1 MTLSVF
7 NTMGSRK
14 EPFVPLVPG
23 KVRMYVCGVTVYD
36 LCHIGHARANVAFDI
51 IVRYLRHAGYDVT
64 YVRNFTD
71 IDDKILRKAN
81 QEGIPF
87 AAVTK
92 KYIDAF
98 YEDFDRL
105 GLLRPDVE
113 PKATEHIPEIV
124 ALVARLVREGKAYE
138 VGGDVYYSVK
148 GFPGYGKLSG
158 KNVEDL
164 RAGARVDVDERKNDP
179 LDFALWKASK
189 PGEPAWES
197 PWGPGRPGWHIEC
210 SAMSMKHLGETF
222 DIHGGG
228 KDLVFPHHENE
239 IAQSEA
245 ATGKPFARYWL
256 HNGFVNVNNEKMS
269 KSLGNFFTLRD
280 VLAQVKPE
288 VLRFFLASSHYRS
301 PIDYSDQSLTEAK
314 AGLDRLYRV
323 KEKAEACRAAG
334 AAPSPIPSGEE
345 VAPLL
350 TAPARFGEAM
360 DDDFNTAAALGHLFD
375 AVRALNRLA
384 PAEPSAER
392 ERAGMFLA
400 GYELLD
406 PLFAVLGLLRAPSAE
421 HFQGAGAAGK
431 MAEGRDPR
439 KDRGAPRRAGGETVR
454 GGGPDPEGS
463 RGGGRPPRGRKIRD
477 HLEIQGVAWARR
489 SGWPRRS
496 RRPGTSRGRSASS
509 PRGSP
514 TALHGRSCSASP
526 GRGRRTRWPPSSPPS
541 TGPRS

>member
-14 EPFVPLVPG
+14 EPFVPLAPG

-64 YVRNFTD
+64 YIRNFTD
-71 IDDKILRKAN
+71 IDDKILRRAA
-81 QEGIPF
+81 QEGSDYL
-87 AAVTK
+87 AVST
-92 KYIDAF
+92 KYIRAF
-98 YEDFDRL
+98 HDDFDRL
-105 GLLRPDVE
+105 GLLRPDAE

-124 ALVARLVREGKAYE
+124 ALVARLVRGGKAYE

-158 KNVEDL
+158 KNVDDL

-323 KEKAEACRAAG
+323 KEKAESCRAAG
-334 AAPSPIPSGEE
+334 AAPSPMPPGEE
-345 VAPLL
+345 FEPLL
-350 TAPARFGEAM
+350 SAPARFGEAM
-360 DDDFNTAAALGHLFD
+360 DDDFNTAAALGRLFD

-392 ERAGMFLA
+392 EQAGMFLA

-421 HFQGAGAAGK
+421 HFQGAGADGR
-431 MAEGRDPR
+431 MGEGEILARIE
-439 KDRGAPRRAGGETVR
+439 ARRAARAAKQYAEADR
-454 GGGPDPEGS
+454 I
-463 RGGGRPPRGRKIRD
+463 RKE
-477 HLEIQGVAWARR
+477 LEAAGVLLEDGKA
-489 SGWPRRS
+489 
-496 RRPGTSRGRSASS
+496 GT
-509 PRGSP
+509 
-514 TALHGRSCSASP
+514 T
-526 GRGRRTRWPPSSPPS
+526 WKYKE
-541 TGPRS
+541 

>member
-51 IVRYLRHAGYDVT
+51 IVRYLRYAGYDVT
-64 YVRNFTD
+64 YIRNFTD
-71 IDDKILRKAN
+71 IDDKIIRKAN

-87 AAVTK
+87 TEVTR

-124 ALVARLVREGKAYE
+124 ALVALLVREGKAYE

-256 HNGFVNVNNEKMS
+256 HNGFVNINNEKMS

-280 VLAQVKPE
+280 VLAQVRPE

-323 KEKAEACRAAG
+323 KEKAESCRAAG
-334 AAPSPIPSGEE
+334 AAPAPIPSGEE

-350 TAPARFGEAM
+350 SAPARFGESM

-400 GYELLD
+400 GYDLLD
-406 PLFAVLGLLRAPSAE
+406 PLFGVLGLLREPSAE
-421 HFQGAGAAGK
+421 HFQGAGAAGR
-431 MAEGRDPR
+431 MGEGEILAGID
-439 KDRGAPRRAGGETVR
+439 ARRAARAAKQFAEADR
-454 GGGPDPEGS
+454 I
-463 RGGGRPPRGRKIRD
+463 RKE
-477 HLEIQGVAWARR
+477 LEAAGVLLEDGKA
-489 SGWPRRS
+489 
-496 RRPGTSRGRSASS
+496 GT
-509 PRGSP
+509 
-514 TALHGRSCSASP
+514 T
-526 GRGRRTRWPPSSPPS
+526 WKYKD
-541 TGPRS
+541 

>member
-1 MTLSVF
+1 MTISVF

-14 EPFVPLVPG
+14 EPFVPLSTG

-51 IVRYLRHAGYDVT
+51 IVRYLRHTGYDVT
-64 YVRNFTD
+64 YIRNFTD
-71 IDDKILRKAN
+71 IDDKILRRAAE
-81 QEGIPF
+81 EGSDYL
-87 AAVTK
+87 AVST
-92 KYIDAF
+92 KYIRAF
-98 YEDFDRL
+98 HDDFDRL

-124 ALVARLVREGKAYE
+124 ALIAHLVGEGKAYE

-301 PIDYSDQSLTEAK
+301 PIDYSDQSLTEAR

-323 KEKAEACRAAG
+323 REKAEACRAAG
-334 AAPSPIPSGEE
+334 AAPSQIPSGEDA
-345 VAPLL
+345 APLL
-350 TAPARFGEAM
+350 SAPARFGEAM

-375 AVRALNRLA
+375 AIRALNRLA
-384 PAEPSAER
+384 PAEPSLER
-392 ERAGMFLA
+392 ERAGIFLA

-406 PLFAVLGLLRAPSAE
+406 PLFGVLGLLRAPSAE
-421 HFQGAGAAGK
+421 HFQGAGVAGRMGEGEILAGIEARRAARAAKQYAEADRIRKELDAAGVLLEDGK
-431 MAEGRDPR
+431 
-439 KDRGAPRRAGGETVR
+439 GGTTWKYKE
-454 GGGPDPEGS
+454 
-463 RGGGRPPRGRKIRD
+463 
-477 HLEIQGVAWARR
+477 
-489 SGWPRRS
+489 
-496 RRPGTSRGRSASS
+496 
-509 PRGSP
+509 
-514 TALHGRSCSASP
+514 
-526 GRGRRTRWPPSSPPS
+526 
-541 TGPRS
+541 

>member
-7 NTMGSRK
+7 NTMGNRK

-23 KVRMYVCGVTVYD
+23 KIRMYVCGVTVYD

-51 IVRYLRHAGYDVT
+51 IVRYLRRTGYEVA
-64 YVRNFTD
+64 YIRNFTD
-71 IDDKILRKAN
+71 IDDKIIRKAN

-113 PKATEHIPEIV
+113 PRATEHIPEIV
-124 ALVARLVREGKAYE
+124 ALVGRLVREGKAYE

-158 KNVEDL
+158 KNVDDL

-189 PGEPAWES
+189 PGEPSWES

-210 SAMSMKHLGETF
+210 SAMAMKHLGETF

-256 HNGFVNVNNEKMS
+256 HNGFVNINNEKMS

-323 KEKAEACRAAG
+323 KEKAESCRAAG
-334 AAPSPIPSGEE
+334 AAPSPMPPGEE

-350 TAPARFGEAM
+350 SAPARFGEAM

-375 AVRALNRLA
+375 AVRALNRLT

-392 ERAGMFLA
+392 EKAGMFLA

-406 PLFAVLGLLRAPSAE
+406 PLFAVLGLLQKSAQEYFQVNTTHNGGATGTLSAASEYEFVPAGRLPKDGILRRIEARKVARASKDFAE
-421 HFQGAGAAGK
+421 ADRIRKELDAAG
-431 MAEGRDPR
+431 
-439 KDRGAPRRAGGETVR
+439 
-454 GGGPDPEGS
+454 
-463 RGGGRPPRGRKIRD
+463 IL
-477 HLEIQGVAWARR
+477 LED
-489 SGWPRRS
+489 SKT
-496 RRPGTSRGRSASS
+496 GT
-509 PRGSP
+509 
-514 TALHGRSCSASP
+514 T
-526 GRGRRTRWPPSSPPS
+526 WKYKE
-541 TGPRS
+541 

>member
-14 EPFVPLVPG
+14 EPFVPLAPG

-71 IDDKILRKAN
+71 IDDKILRRAA
-81 QEGIPF
+81 QEGSDYL
-87 AAVTK
+87 AVST
-92 KYIDAF
+92 KYIRAF
-98 YEDFDRL
+98 HDDFDRL
-105 GLLRPDVE
+105 GLLRPDAE
-113 PKATEHIPEIV
+113 PKATENIPEIV
-124 ALVARLVREGKAYE
+124 ALVARLVRGGKAYE

-158 KNVEDL
+158 KNVDDL

-280 VLAQVKPE
+280 VLAQFKPE

-323 KEKAEACRAAG
+323 KEKAESL
-334 AAPSPIPSGEE
+334 P
-345 VAPLL
+345 
-350 TAPARFGEAM
+350 
-360 DDDFNTAAALGHLFD
+360 
-375 AVRALNRLA
+375 
-384 PAEPSAER
+384 
-392 ERAGMFLA
+392 
-400 GYELLD
+400 
-406 PLFAVLGLLRAPSAE
+406 
-421 HFQGAGAAGK
+421 
-431 MAEGRDPR
+431 
-439 KDRGAPRRAGGETVR
+439 R
-454 GGGPDPEGS
+454 GG
-463 RGGGRPPRGRKIRD
+463 RGR
-477 HLEIQGVAWARR
+477 L
-489 SGWPRRS
+489 PRS
-496 RRPGTSRGRSASS
+496 RRGRRPRRFSPLPTGSVKRWTTTSTPPPRWGASS
-509 PRGSP
+509 
-514 TALHGRSCSASP
+514 
-526 GRGRRTRWPPSSPPS
+526 TRCA
-541 TGPRS
+541 R

>member
-14 EPFVPLVPG
+14 EPFEPLVPG

-51 IVRYLRHAGYDVT
+51 IVRYLRYAGYEVT

-71 IDDKILRKAN
+71 IDDKIIRKAN

-87 AAVTK
+87 AEVTK

-105 GLLRPDVE
+105 GLLRPDAE

-124 ALVARLVREGKAYE
+124 ALVARLVERGKAYE

-164 RAGARVDVDERKNDP
+164 LSGARVDVDERKNDP

-189 PGEPAWES
+189 PGEPAWDS

-256 HNGFVNVNNEKMS
+256 HNGFVNIDNEKMS
-269 KSLGNFFTLRD
+269 KSLGNVFTLRD
-280 VLAQVKPE
+280 ILRKVRPE
-288 VLRFFLASSHYRS
+288 ALRFFFASSHYRS
-301 PIDYSDQSLTEAK
+301 PIDYSDRSLAEAK

-334 AAPSPIPSGEE
+334 AAPLPPPEGE
-345 VAPLL
+345 VAAPLL
-350 TAPARFGEAM
+350 SAPARFGEAM

-384 PAEPSAER
+384 PAEPAAER
-392 ERAGMFLA
+392 EKAGRFLA
-400 GYELLD
+400 GYDLLAPMFD
-406 PLFAVLGLLRAPSAE
+406 VLGLLRDPSAE
-421 HFQGAGAAGK
+421 HFQSAGADGRMPEGEILDRIEARRAARAGK
-431 MAEGRDPR
+431 RYADADRIR
-439 KDRGAPRRAGGETVR
+439 KELEASGVLLEDGKGGTTWKYKE
-454 GGGPDPEGS
+454 
-463 RGGGRPPRGRKIRD
+463 
-477 HLEIQGVAWARR
+477 
-489 SGWPRRS
+489 
-496 RRPGTSRGRSASS
+496 
-509 PRGSP
+509 
-514 TALHGRSCSASP
+514 
-526 GRGRRTRWPPSSPPS
+526 
-541 TGPRS
+541 

>member
-1 MTLSVF
+1 
-7 NTMGSRK
+7 
-14 EPFVPLVPG
+14 
-23 KVRMYVCGVTVYD
+23 MYVCGVTVYD

-64 YVRNFTD
+64 YIRNFTD
-71 IDDKILRKAN
+71 IDDKIIRRAA
-81 QEGIPF
+81 QEGSDYL
-87 AAVTK
+87 AVST
-92 KYIDAF
+92 KYIRAF
-98 YEDFDRL
+98 HEDFDRL
-105 GLLRPDVE
+105 GLLRPDAE
-113 PKATEHIPEIV
+113 PKAIEHIPEIV
-124 ALVARLVREGKAYE
+124 APVARFFRGGKAYE

-210 SAMSMKHLGETF
+210 SAMAMKHLGETF

-245 ATGKPFARYWL
+245 ATGRPFARYWL
-256 HNGFVNVNNEKMS
+256 HNGFVNIDNEKMS

-280 VLAQVKPE
+280 VLARVKPE
-288 VLRFFLASSHYRS
+288 ALRFFLASSHYRS

-323 KEKAEACRAAG
+323 KEKAESCRAAG
-334 AAPSPIPSGEE
+334 AAPSFVPEGAEFD
-345 VAPLL
+345 PLRN
-350 TAPARFGEAM
+350 APARFAEAM
-360 DDDFNTAAALGHLFD
+360 DDDFNTAAALGRLFD
-375 AVRALNRLA
+375 AVRALNRLT

-400 GYELLD
+400 GYERLD
-406 PLFAVLGLLRAPSAE
+406 PLFAVLGLLRSPSSE
-421 HFQGAGAAGK
+421 HFKASGADGK
-431 MAEGRDPR
+431 MAEGEILKLIEAR
-439 KDRGAPRRAGGETVR
+439 KAARAAKMFVEADRIRKELEASGVLLEDGKAGTTWKYKE
-454 GGGPDPEGS
+454 
-463 RGGGRPPRGRKIRD
+463 
-477 HLEIQGVAWARR
+477 
-489 SGWPRRS
+489 
-496 RRPGTSRGRSASS
+496 
-509 PRGSP
+509 
-514 TALHGRSCSASP
+514 
-526 GRGRRTRWPPSSPPS
+526 
-541 TGPRS
+541 

>member
-64 YVRNFTD
+64 YIRNFTD
-71 IDDKILRKAN
+71 IDDKIIRKAN

-87 AAVTK
+87 AEVTK

-113 PKATEHIPEIV
+113 PRATEHIPEIV
-124 ALVARLVREGKAYE
+124 ALTERLVLSGKAYP

-179 LDFALWKASK
+179 LDFALWKTSK

-323 KEKAEACRAAG
+323 KEKEEACRAAG
-334 AAPSPIPSGEE
+334 ATPFSVPEGEE
-345 VAPLL
+345 FDPLRNA
-350 TAPARFGEAM
+350 TARFAEAM
-360 DDDFNTAAALGHLFD
+360 DDDFNTAAALGRLFD
-375 AVRALNRLA
+375 AVRALNRLT

-392 ERAGMFLA
+392 EKAGQFLS
-400 GYELLD
+400 GYAILI
-406 PLFAVLGLLRAPSAE
+406 PLFGVLGLLRMSAE
-421 HFQGAGAAGK
+421 EYFQADYIHVGDAINPTLSSASEYEYVPAGRLSKDEILGRIEARKAARAAKQYAEADRIRKELEAAG
-431 MAEGRDPR
+431 
-439 KDRGAPRRAGGETVR
+439 VL
-454 GGGPDPEGS
+454 
-463 RGGGRPPRGRKIRD
+463 
-477 HLEIQGVAWARR
+477 LEDGK
-489 SGWPRRS
+489 SGTTWKYKE
-496 RRPGTSRGRSASS
+496 
-509 PRGSP
+509 
-514 TALHGRSCSASP
+514 
-526 GRGRRTRWPPSSPPS
+526 
-541 TGPRS
+541 